1 MIHGGFGSDPG
12 WVLPNA
18 SMTENA
24 ASQKDPFDRFR
35 EVFDKALALDIENPN
50 AMVLSTVGEDGR
62 PSSRAVLLKHFDE
75 QGFVF
80 YTNLES
86 RKGREIA
93 VNPQVCLNFYW
104 RELGQQVTIE
114 GQAQQIRD
122 EEADAYFATRDRG
135 SQLGAWASQQ
145 SRPLRNRA
153 QLLAAVAKVE
163 ARYLTRAVP
172 RPPHWSGFRV
182 VPSSIEFWVAS
193 PFRLH
198 QRTMYRKTA
207 DGWQFSLLY
216 P

>member
-1 MIHGGFGSDPG
+1 
-12 WVLPNA
+12 
-18 SMTENA
+18 MTENA
-24 ASQKDPFDRFR
+24 ASHPEPWDRFR

-50 AMVLSTVGEDGR
+50 TMVLSTVGEDGR

-75 QGFVF
+75 RGFVF

-86 RKGREIA
+86 RKGIEIA
-93 VNPQVCLNFYW
+93 RNPQVCLNFYW
-104 RELGQQVTIE
+104 RELGEQVAIE
-114 GQAQQIRD
+114 GEAQRIAD

-153 QLLAAVAKVE
+153 RLLAAVAKYE

-172 RPPHWSGFRV
+172 RPPHWSGLRV
-182 VPSSIEFWVAS
+182 VPSYFEFWVAS

-198 QRTMYRKTA
+198 KRTIYKKTA
-207 DGWQFSLLY
+207 EGWQSSLLY

>member
-1 MIHGGFGSDPG
+1 
-12 WVLPNA
+12 
-18 SMTENA
+18 MTDNA
-24 ASQKDPFDRFR
+24 ASHQEPFDRFR
-35 EVFDKALALDIENPN
+35 EVFDEALALDIENPD

-62 PSSRAVLLKHFDE
+62 PSSRAVLLKHFDHR
-75 QGFVF
+75 GFVF

-93 VNPQVCLNFYW
+93 TNPHVCLNFYW
-104 RELGQQVTIE
+104 RELGRQVNIE
-114 GQAQQIRD
+114 GETRRLSD
-122 EEADAYFATRDRG
+122 EEADAYFASRDRG

-145 SRPLRNRA
+145 SRPLGNRA

-182 VPSSIEFWVAS
+182 VPSAFEFWVAS

-198 QRTMYRKTA
+198 KRTIYRRTA
-207 DGWQFSLLY
+207 GGWQSSLLY